1 MIDFVL
7 TNHLSVSLTV
17 TAFVNNSWDT
27 SVGPF
32 IFEDQYIQ
40 ISTQP
45 PSAYVYGFGEHEHKS
60 LKHNLSAWG
69 VLPIF
74 ARRQH
79 PFVSDSGS
87 KIFKFKF
94 LREFPDASVSSKP

>member
-1 MIDFVL
+1 M
-7 TNHLSVSLTV
+7 TLSDSITFA
-17 TAFVNNSWDT
+17 AFVNNSWDT

-40 ISTQP
+40 ISTQL
-45 PSAYVYGFGEHEHKS
+45 PSAFMYGFGEHEHKS

-87 KIFKFKF
+87 KVFKFKF